1 MGQSSV
7 TSAEAG
13 GGFQTA
19 LALAAL
25 CAVGGAAY
33 ANTFQAPFVLDDW
46 NNILDNPFIRWTQ
59 LDLESVRFT
68 VSNSPL
74 ARPVAYL
81 TFAAN
86 HWLGGYAVA
95 GYHAVNLAIHLAN
108 AFLVYALARL
118 TLRRLALLSQQ
129 ASPAPPASMIPWLAL
144 AAALVFVAHP
154 LQTQSVTY
162 IVQRMNLL
170 CAFFYLA
177 ALIAFIRGRLS
188 ASRTRAAR

>member
-81 TFAAN
+81 TFA
-86 HWLGGYAVA
+86 
-95 GYHAVNLAIHLAN
+95 
-108 AFLVYALARL
+108 
-118 TLRRLALLSQQ
+118 
-129 ASPAPPASMIPWLAL
+129 
-144 AAALVFVAHP
+144 
-154 LQTQSVTY
+154 
-162 IVQRMNLL
+162 
-170 CAFFYLA
+170 
-177 ALIAFIRGRLS
+177 
-188 ASRTRAAR
+188 